1 MLGMLPRAVAA
12 PITEAWPFAAIP
24 QGWTA
29 MKLETVD
36 IRQAA
41 SAADIVYEALRK
53 AIIEGDLAE
62 GENLRQD
69 QIASMFNT
77 SRIPVRE
84 ALSRL
89 EQNGLITTQR
99 YKGAVVAGL
108 SIEEIEE
115 TFEFRALI
123 EAEVIRLAV
132 PRLTGKTLDAA
143 RRHCQAFDSEAN
155 SAMWGEINRNF
166 HYSLYEAARRP
177 YYLQIVRASLDR
189 IDRYLRAQLTL
200 TNGMSRARRE
210 HKGIL
215 DACIAGDADKAAEL
229 TRDHILG
236 AGRALVTFLEET
248 RGRND

>member
-69 QIASMFNT
+69 QIALMFNT

-115 TFEFRALI
+115 IFEFRALI

-132 PRLTGKTLDAA
+132 PKLTGKTLDAA

>member
-1 MLGMLPRAVAA
+1 
-12 PITEAWPFAAIP
+12 
-24 QGWTA
+24 
-29 MKLETVD
+29 MKLDAVD
-36 IRQAA
+36 VRQAA

-69 QIASMFNT
+69 HIAQMFNT

-89 EQNGLITTQR
+89 EQHGLITTER

-115 TFEFRALI
+115 IFEFRALI

-132 PRLTGKTLDAA
+132 PSLDRRTLDLA
-143 RRHCQAFDSEAN
+143 RQHCEEFEQEEN
-155 SAMWGEINRNF
+155 SDRWGEINRNF

-200 TNGMSRARRE
+200 TSGVARAPRTQGDPGCLCGARRRA
-210 HKGIL
+210 GQRL
-215 DACIAGDADKAAEL
+215 DARSYPRCRSLADRLPERTTRLAA
-229 TRDHILG
+229 R
-236 AGRALVTFLEET
+236 FLPRLWPT
-248 RGRND
+248 VIIV

>member
-1 MLGMLPRAVAA
+1 
-12 PITEAWPFAAIP
+12 
-24 QGWTA
+24 

-115 TFEFRALI
+115 IFEFRALI
-123 EAEVIRLAV
+123 EAEVIRIAV
-132 PRLTGKTLDAA
+132 PNLTGKTLDAA

>member
-1 MLGMLPRAVAA
+1 
-12 PITEAWPFAAIP
+12 
-24 QGWTA
+24 

-53 AIIEGDLAE
+53 AIIEGQLAE

-89 EQNGLITTQR
+89 EQNGLITTER

-108 SIEEIEE
+108 SIAEIEE
-115 TFEFRALI
+115 IFEFRALV

-132 PRLTGKTLDAA
+132 PKMNARTLDVA
-143 RRHCQAFDSEAN
+143 RRHCQEFGDEPN
-155 SAMWGEINRNF
+155 SAKWGEINRNF

-200 TNGMSRARRE
+200 TDGMKRARRE
-210 HKGIL
+210 HQGIL
-215 DACIAGDADKAAEL
+215 DACIGGDADRAAEL

-236 AGRALVTFLEET
+236 AGRALIVFLEET
-248 RGRND
+248 RAHGD

>member
-1 MLGMLPRAVAA
+1 MLGMLPPAATA
-12 PITEAWPFAAIP
+12 PITEPWPFAAIL

-53 AIIEGDLAE
+53 AIIEGELAE

-69 QIASMFNT
+69 QIASLFNT

-115 TFEFRALI
+115 IFEFRALI

-132 PRLTGKTLDAA
+132 PNMNTKTLDAA
-143 RRHCQAFDSEAN
+143 RRHCEAFGGEAN
-155 SAMWGEINRNF
+155 SAKWGEINRNF

-200 TNGMSRARRE
+200 TDGMNRARRE
-210 HKGIL
+210 HQGIL
-215 DACIAGDADKAAEL
+215 DACIEGNTDKAAEL

-236 AGRALVTFLEET
+236 AGRALMTFLEET
-248 RGRND
+248 RARNE

>member
-1 MLGMLPRAVAA
+1 
-12 PITEAWPFAAIP
+12 
-24 QGWTA
+24 

-69 QIASMFNT
+69 QIALMFNT

-115 TFEFRALI
+115 IFEFRALI

-132 PRLTGKTLDAA
+132 PKLTGKTLDAA

>member
-1 MLGMLPRAVAA
+1 MLGMLPHAVAA

-115 TFEFRALI
+115 IFEFRALI

-132 PRLTGKTLDAA
+132 PKLTGKTLDAA